1 MLILGISIGLLLA
14 GLSFMIYYV
23 VWNKNRPTR
32 KKDSTIRNRTGYIPL
47 LTDGTKPKFKSM
59 TSQSTTSSSEPVA
72 ESSSESTTITT
83 SLSSYRYRP
92 DTIL

>member
-23 VWNKNRPTR
+23 TWNKNRPTC
-32 KKDSTIRNRTGYIPL
+32 KSDSTIRNRIPL
-47 LTDGTKPKFKSM
+47 LRDESQPKFESM
-59 TSQSTTSSSEPVA
+59 ISQSTSSSSEPVA
-72 ESSSESTTITT
+72 ESASESTTITT
-83 SLSSYRYRP
+83 SSSSYRP